1 VINDVILVV
10 LWVWVVPLVL
20 FIFYFVTDPVPG
32 SRWRRR
38 KIKIRSLQPV
48 SKILL
53 AQKVTLVLVVGFITL
68 VRFTGGGPWRDWM
81 AFGLYVALAG
91 IALAA
96 FIDLR
101 QLQLPQERR
110 LRQTPERDFNP

>member
-1 VINDVILVV
+1 MINDAILLV

-38 KIKIRSLQPV
+38 KIQIRSLQPV

-53 AQKVTLVLVVGFITL
+53 AQKVTLVAVVGFITL

-81 AFGLYVALAG
+81 ALGLYVALAG
-91 IALAA
+91 IAFAA
-96 FIDLR
+96 FVDLR

-110 LRQTPERDFNP
+110 LRGTPERDFNP